1 MEQELPENVVV
12 IQTEEAGLTDLPMTF
27 KEMSAHVKQL
37 EGTCQEPKVKCTRLE
52 TDNSCHVKQKKDM
65 EEQLKKSPLDED
77 SFTENDDKVLFYT
90 GLTNWKI
97 LLI

>member
-1 MEQELPENVVV
+1 MEQELPENVV
-12 IQTEEAGLTDLPMTF
+12 IQTEEAGLTDLSMTF

-65 EEQLKKSPLDED
+65 EEQLKKSPLDKE